1 MCCAHLSLWSPP
13 PPPPPP
19 THTHPRKAR
28 CRHLTMWISLRERL
42 VWTLPSI
49 CPWGKRWSGHFPLW
63 SPPWT
68 GWSGH
73 FPTWMLPPSPPPPRK
88 LVWTFP
94 TMITLVWTLPIA
106 NVSKPRLKIVVQ
118 ARSTVAYQRQHVYT
132 QASSQNQTAKTEGMR
147 VQLVTGACYYWLWE
161 QGLVQFR
168 WQKQQQGGQQ
178 WLLGEV
184 NYLHA
189 TCTVQY
195 LTNHSTTYT
204 LPVQC
209 NIWPITLKSS
219 TSPPPSPPSTPSPSQ
234 PLTISPNCWLK
245 HEHVDSLLIIQIWL
259 SLSHAIHTQACKQ
272 FTTQICTTLFCWDVN
287 KMPPVHRHNIYTEMQ
302 HAHAWAHTYI
312 HTHTHLHTHTHK
324 RSSLFNSRFS
334 DQMENIQM
342 LIRYDVQQLCSVKRI
357 KYLVFHIVHRRHTR
371 WQIPD

>member
-1 MCCAHLSLWSPP
+1 MKWTFPTVISPMD
-13 PPPPPP
+13 
-19 THTHPRKAR
+19 RV
-28 CRHLTMWISLRERL
+28 E
-42 VWTLPSI
+42 WTLPNMNA
-49 CPWGKRWSGHFPLW
+49 PPL
-63 SPPWT
+63 
-68 GWSGH
+68 
-73 FPTWMLPPSPPPPRK
+73 PPPPRK

-132 QASSQNQTAKTEGMR
+132 QASQNQTAKTEGMR

-178 WLLGEV
+178 WLLCEV

-204 LPVQC
+204 LPVRC

-219 TSPPPSPPSTPSPSQ
+219 TPPPPSPLPPHRP
-234 PLTISPNCWLK
+234 
-245 HEHVDSLLIIQIWL
+245 
-259 SLSHAIHTQACKQ
+259 SLSPFPQTADWNMNT
-272 FTTQICTTLFCWDVN
+272 
-287 KMPPVHRHNIYTEMQ
+287 
-302 HAHAWAHTYI
+302 
-312 HTHTHLHTHTHK
+312 
-324 RSSLFNSRFS
+324 
-334 DQMENIQM
+334 
-342 LIRYDVQQLCSVKRI
+342 
-357 KYLVFHIVHRRHTR
+357 
-371 WQIPD
+371 